1 MSYVDLITKG
11 VVAPHLR
18 ALMEMRYTTEIE
30 RLLGGTAGV
39 LRHMREACA
48 VEDADEEGLV
58 RPTIPHNPD
67 PGAALE
73 RAKAIASEHAL
84 VGELGLDGAQFSLGW
99 PPESAAQ
106 ADLPADLL
114 LASNQELF

>member
-18 ALMEMRYTTEIE
+18 ALMEMRFTTELE

-58 RPTIPHNPD
+58 RPIFPHNPN
-67 PGAALE
+67 PGAVLD
-73 RAKAIASEHAL
+73 RAKALASEHAFAD
-84 VGELGLDGAQFSLGW
+84 ELGLDGAWFSLGW

-106 ADLPADLL
+106 ADPPADLPF
-114 LASNQELF
+114 ASNQELF